1 MSTHDIEP
9 TLAEA
14 AALLA
19 AASVVD
25 VETDRE
31 ESVELWTISSEGQSV
46 AASAPRLAVASGMR
60 LECRLATDEVPLH
73 VWAVIETAEY
83 RSQARAALRLRVIDV
98 ESEGY
103 ERRTQRM
110 PISASAV
117 VRASV
122 CDRIPSGESI
132 AARIVDLSESGAGLL
147 MDDIR
152 PRPGDRMWL
161 AARFIEG
168 ELNADMRVAHVR
180 PTGRGAETMVG
191 CSFINPAAVAS
202 VVSGL
207 VARLAGA
214 GRAQSDGATLR
225 ETLGIEQ
232 PDSPR
237 PR

>member
-1 MSTHDIEP
+1 
-9 TLAEA
+9 
-14 AALLA
+14 
-19 AASVVD
+19 
-25 VETDRE
+25 
-31 ESVELWTISSEGQSV
+31 
-46 AASAPRLAVASGMR
+46 MR

-147 MDDIR
+147 IDDIR

-202 VVSGL
+202 VVSNL

-214 GRAQSDGATLR
+214 GRAPSDGATLR

-232 PDSPR
+232 PDSQR

>member
-1 MSTHDIEP
+1 MIE
-9 TLAEA
+9 
-14 AALLA
+14 
-19 AASVVD
+19 S
-25 VETDRE
+25 
-31 ESVELWTISSEGQSV
+31 
-46 AASAPRLAVASGMR
+46 
-60 LECRLATDEVPLH
+60 
-73 VWAVIETAEY
+73 AEY

-103 ERRTQRM
+103 ERRAARM
-110 PISASAV
+110 PIAASGV

-180 PTGRGAETMVG
+180 PTGRGGEMNVG
-191 CSFINPAAVAS
+191 CSFIDPGAVAG
-202 VVSGL
+202 VVSRI

-214 GRAQSDGATLR
+214 GRAQSRGQHPPRDARDRAPGSLTTSAAVDEHPPRNDQDAGRVRRVRAHVVVLVEPLLLLR
-225 ETLGIEQ
+225 AQIAVGG
-232 PDSPR
+232 DVGCGVHRR
-237 PR
+237 PS